1 MKTVCASLFA
11 FVLGLALV
19 LSCSDDSPGDADA
32 AVCDCPAAE
41 PPITAQR
48 LVRETTMLAIAA
60 GQGAAPTTTCTRGI
74 AISGLCELEFGALD
88 NQIPLIEVGLR
99 DSNGWRCQWFNGSIQ
114 ATTGSATVV
123 CLVPAE

>member
-19 LSCSDDSPGDADA
+19 LSCSDDSPDDADA
-32 AVCDCPAAE
+32 AVCDCAAAE
-41 PPITAQR
+41 APITSQR
-48 LVRETTMLAIAA
+48 LARETSMTSIPV
-60 GQGAAPTTTCTRGI
+60 GTGGAPETTCVRGI
-74 AISGLCELEFGALD
+74 AISGFCQLDFSALR
-88 NQIPLIEVGLR
+88 NQIHLIEAGLNG
-99 DSNGWRCQWFNGSIQ
+99 SNGWRCQWFNNSAA